1 MSDDSDPVTQPGPTT
16 RRRSSGGAPT
26 IYDIAELTGV
36 NPSTVSRALG
46 KPGRVSAKT
55 EAKIRAAAEQLNFRV
70 NPMARALP
78 TGRTHTLAL
87 IVADITNPLF
97 FRLVRGAE
105 LAATG
110 AGYALVIAESQ
121 ESGEAEAD
129 VIEQIMPSVDGIV
142 LATTRL
148 APERIAQIAA
158 RKPLVVVNRE
168 VAGVTAVVP
177 GVERGAKALVSH
189 LYDLGHRSVAY
200 LSGPVTSWMSDRRW
214 NIILETAEALGMG
227 AVEIGPAL
235 PTLEGGRESLRRVI
249 ASRATAV
256 IAFNDLMG
264 MGLMQAAAQAAIVV
278 PDELSV
284 AGFDDIFGS
293 ELISPPLTTVRA
305 PLVEMGQRAVAGV
318 LAAVSAGEGRDDE
331 DAPVLTTELV
341 IRGSTGK
348 APDRT
353 ANS

>member
-1 MSDDSDPVTQPGPTT
+1 MSDDSDAEPQRSVPT

-55 EAKIRAAAEQLNFRV
+55 EAKIRAAAAQLNFRV

-121 ESGEAEAD
+121 ESGDAEAD

-148 APERIAQIAA
+148 SPERIAEIAS

-168 VAGVTAVVP
+168 VVGVTAVVP
-177 GVERGAKALVSH
+177 GVERGTQALVSH
-189 LYDLGHRSVAY
+189 LYEMGHRSIAY
-200 LSGPVTSWMSDRRW
+200 LSGPVTSWMSERRW
-214 NIILETAEALGMG
+214 TIILEAAEALGIA
-227 AVEIGPAL
+227 AVEIGPAS
-235 PTLEGGRESLRRVI
+235 PTLSGGREALRRVI

-256 IAFNDLMG
+256 VAFNDLMA
-264 MGLMQAAAQAAIVV
+264 MGLMQAAAEAAVVV

-293 ELISPPLTTVRA
+293 ELISPALTTVRA
-305 PLVEMGQRAVAGV
+305 PLVEMGQRAVVGV
-318 LAAVSAGEGRDDE
+318 LAAVSSEDDAVSE
-331 DAPVLTTELV
+331 DMPALTTELIV
-341 IRGSTGK
+341 RGSTGH
-348 APDRT
+348 APGGPF
-353 ANS
+353 SS